1 MAVVQGIKEKVHLPI
16 YDCFT
21 IEPQKQFRDTETSS
35 ILKFFVDVQR
45 KTKLETNLQA
55 AGLLPHYNTF
65 EARALRV
72 VFSDLPAEYP
82 DTEDD
87 YLVSLEDLEV
97 TGTSGTNEELP
108 FGWDATQTTDRV
120 RFPPVAA
127 DTTFVTA
134 DVDLTLEVA
143 MALLKEARDSDDGTT
158 TVSPDDDGVTV
169 TYWHGDDELNEAE
182 RRHVEGILDDIEI
195 STVDLEDA
203 LADMEGGH
211 QPAPEQIAGHD
222 APSSLI
228 GKLLYNTVTSLY
240 VGEKVMI
247 SMPTWFFPSGAG
259 PYSDGKRFTTNGEP
273 NPMAT
278 FRFAEPIFI
287 DKQQNFRVEIEVPD
301 TDVLK
306 EIQRIYGPMFIWV
319 VLDGYMTRDVQ

>member
-21 IEPQKQFRDTETSS
+21 IEPEKQLRDTETSS

-45 KTKLETNLQA
+45 KTKLETNLQS

-72 VFSDLPAEYP
+72 VFSDLPPEYP
-82 DTEDD
+82 DGADGEFA
-87 YLVSLEDLEV
+87 VEVEDLTV
-97 TGTSGTNEELP
+97 TGTKGADEEKPITASKNDAGVKPSFPGVANE
-108 FGWDATQTTDRV
+108 TQL
-120 RFPPVAA
+120 
-127 DTTFVTA
+127 TA
-134 DVDLTLEVA
+134 KIEISLDLA
-143 MALLKEARDSDDGTT
+143 MRLLKEARDSDDGTT
-158 TVSPDDDGVTV
+158 TVGYDDDGVT
-169 TYWHGDDELNEAE
+169 TTFLFDDGEFKGSDPGDVA
-182 RRHVEGILDDIEI
+182 DDIEI
-195 STVDLEDA
+195 ELGVADIEDA
-203 LADMEGGH
+203 LDNMKEGRK
-211 QPAPEQIAGHD
+211 PAPEQISDDD
-222 APSSLI
+222 AQTSII

-240 VGEKVMI
+240 VGEKLMI

-278 FRFAEPIFI
+278 FRFAEPIFV
-287 DKQQNFRVEIEVPD
+287 DRQQNFRVEIEVPD
-301 TDVLK
+301 TTVLK